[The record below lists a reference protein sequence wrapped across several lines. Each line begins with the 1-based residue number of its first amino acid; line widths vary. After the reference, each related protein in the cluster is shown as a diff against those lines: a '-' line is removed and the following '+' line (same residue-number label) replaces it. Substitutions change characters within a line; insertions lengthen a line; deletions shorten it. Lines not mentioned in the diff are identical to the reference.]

1 VPFFAKNFAKN
12 RLDPTHSPKLDHSRL
27 ISHREKYNF
36 SPFFAPRKKVPFVA
50 KKIAKNRLDPTRS
63 PKLDHF
69 SPHFAPRK
77 AQCFAI
83 IRFAKQV
90 PFAAFR
96 SAKKVQFFAK
106 KIAKSRLDPNEDRY
120 SRCPT
125 PQRSPNPWFPTD

>member
-36 SPFFAPRKKVPFVA
+36 STFFAPRKIVPFVA

-77 AQCFAI
+77 VQCFAI

-90 PFAAFR
+90 PFCRISLREKSAVFR
-96 SAKKVQFFAK
+96 EKNREKQARPFEYF
-106 KIAKSRLDPNEDRY
+106 
-120 SRCPT
+120 
-125 PQRSPNPWFPTD
+125 